1 MLSGE
6 PPFDELTDSKI
17 VNKIKIGEY
26 TFHPTEI

>member
-17 VNKIKIGEY
+17 INKIKIGEY
-26 TFHPTEI
+26 VFKPPEI